1 MPLAVVSITGT
12 PALGCFARIAVERP
26 VDNVIV
32 RVTELVLVI
41 GTGCVTIG
49 STVATSGG
57 RDDLNLVLGG
67 GSVIFGHADSVGW
80 LSGMSKHYALTP

>member
-1 MPLAVVSITGT
+1 
-12 PALGCFARIAVERP
+12 
-26 VDNVIV
+26 
-32 RVTELVLVI
+32 
-41 GTGCVTIG
+41 
-49 STVATSGG
+49 VATSGG